1 MKKTFWIIFT
11 LSIGI
16 VASAQELVSS
26 TPAQGSLVHELP
38 SKVQLVM
45 NQNIDLSRSNFSVY
59 LINSLDADAITAAQ
73 FLFEDKVAFDLWVDT
88 GVIEQESQG
97 KTITLGLL
105 DNLPAGIY
113 VVEWWTHATT
123 GSNKGFTYFSYQ
135 PQGDT
140 HAMQQSTEHHDETK
154 VDEDHMHHGEAE
166 MAEMSEDHM
175 HHDEAKMDEDHM
187 EHHDE
192 AHSMEPVEHL
202 GEAEH
207 IQPSEH
213 HEEAIMPAEGHM
225 EHSEHGHLHSDAH
238 GDIHSNM
245 HAQVKTE
252 DHHSSGEIHG
262 DTHDHMHPQAATAK
276 DRHSSAM
283 EDVHRESTEPPHLNE
298 ISAASAN
305 AFRVGERVIVL
316 EPLLDI
322 SGLFKIALRAEES
335 AYIQLSVTSPSGVE
349 KLITIESNTAVFEL
363 GPFEEGV
370 WKVLATVGEE
380 GDWLETTIL
389 AQKQKSDFDSEVI
402 LFLTPVPNLAYGG
415 RTEAFVYGFG
425 DGDNLHKR
433 FVLERNMQGV
443 HTSLDGINVDLP
455 HNHFMDMY
463 NDEDFTPM
471 TNNASIDFSLPGL
484 WNIVVTI
491 IGGFS
496 ETATFQIEVDN
507 Q

>member
-11 LSIGI
+11 LFIGV
-16 VASAQELVSS
+16 VANAQELVSS
-26 TPAQGSLVHELP
+26 TPDQGSLVHELP

-45 NQNIDLSRSNFSVY
+45 NQNIDLSRSSFSVY

-140 HAMQQSTEHHDETK
+140 HAMQQSAEHHDETK
-154 VDEDHMHHGEAE
+154 MGEGHMHHGEAE

-187 EHHDE
+187 EHN
-192 AHSMEPVEHL
+192 
-202 GEAEH
+202 
-207 IQPSEH
+207 
-213 HEEAIMPAEGHM
+213 
-225 EHSEHGHLHSDAH
+225 EHGHLHSDAH
-238 GDIHSNM
+238 GDTHSNM
-245 HAQVKTE
+245 HTQDTVKTE
-252 DHHSSGEIHG
+252 DHHSSGEIHGDG

-276 DRHSSAM
+276 DQHSSAM
-283 EDVHRESTEPPHLNE
+283 EDVHGESTEHPHLNE

-305 AFRVGERVIVL
+305 AFRVGERVVVL

-322 SGLFKIALRAEES
+322 SGLFKIALRVEES

-349 KLITIESNTAVFEL
+349 RLITIESNMAVFEL

-389 AQKQKSDFDSEVI
+389 AQKQKSDFDSEVV